1 MEDSMSEVV
10 NKSILVVG
18 GGISGLTAAIEAA
31 ETGYEV
37 YIIEKEPYLGGR
49 VARMNKYFPKL
60 CPPNC
65 GLEINFRRIKAN
77 PKVHYFTMSN
87 VIKVEGREGNYT
99 VHINTE
105 PRYINENCTGCGEC
119 SKVCETKIP
128 NPFNANMDKIKAA
141 YLPHPFAFP
150 MRYVIAPEIT
160 GSDEGKKCADAC
172 KYGAIEL
179 DMQPKKTIL
188 NVGAVIWATG
198 WRPYDYTKIRY
209 YGSGKYDNVI
219 SNVIMER
226 LASPTGPTGGKILRK
241 SDGKEVKKIAFV
253 QCAGSRDENH
263 LPYCSGVCC
272 LGSLKQAT
280 YIRDAVPDSEVYIF
294 YIDIRARGKFEDFY
308 TKVEKDE
315 NIHLIK
321 GKVGLITE
329 DSKTKD
335 LTIQAENQE
344 IGEILKL
351 SVDMVVLATGIVPN
365 SEDAKAA
372 ADILCDEN
380 GFILA
385 GNPGQYGAG
394 CVCRP
399 IDVASS
405 VQDATAGALKAIQ
418 STVRR

>member
-1 MEDSMSEVV
+1 MSEVV

-18 GGISGLTAAIEAA
+18 GGMSGLTAAIEAA

-49 VARMNKYFPKL
+49 VTRMHQYFPKL

-77 PKVHYFTMSN
+77 PGVHLFTMSN
-87 VIKVEGREGNYT
+87 ITKIEGKEGNYT
-99 VHINTE
+99 IHVNTE
-105 PRYINENCTGCGEC
+105 PRYINENCTACGEC
-119 SKVCETKIP
+119 AKVCETEIP
-128 NPFNANMDKIKAA
+128 NPFNADMDKIKAA

-150 MRYVIAPEIT
+150 MRYVIAPEIA

-179 DMQPKKTIL
+179 DMQPKETIL

-198 WRPYDYTKIRY
+198 WTPYDYTKIKY
-209 YGSGKYDNVI
+209 YGSGKYANVI
-219 SNVIMER
+219 SNVMMER
-226 LASPTGPTGGKILRK
+226 IASPTGPTEGKIVRQ
-241 SDGKEVKKIAFV
+241 SDGKEVKKVAFV

-272 LGSLKQAT
+272 LASLKQAT
-280 YIRDAVPDSEVYIF
+280 YIREAYPDSEVYIF

-335 LTIQAENQE
+335 LTVQAENQE
-344 IGEILKL
+344 TGEILKL

-365 SEDAKAA
+365 SDDAKSV
-372 ADILCDEN
+372 ADILCDDD
-380 GFILA
+380 GFIL
-385 GNPGQYGAG
+385 PDVETLGQYGAG

-399 IDVASS
+399 MDVAAS

>member
-1 MEDSMSEVV
+1 MSEVV

-18 GGISGLTAAIEAA
+18 GGMSGLTAAIEAA

-49 VARMNKYFPKL
+49 VARMHQYFPKL

-77 PKVHYFTMSN
+77 PMVNLFTMSN
-87 VIKVEGREGNYT
+87 VTKIEGKEGNYT

-105 PRYINENCTGCGEC
+105 PSYINENCTACGEC
-119 SKVCETKIP
+119 AKVCETEIP
-128 NPFNANMDKIKAA
+128 NPFNSDMDKIKAA

-150 MRYVIAPEIT
+150 MRYVIAPEIA

-172 KYGAIEL
+172 KYGAVEL
-179 DMQPKKTIL
+179 DMQPKETKL
-188 NVGAVIWATG
+188 NVGAIIWATG
-198 WRPYDYTKIRY
+198 WTPYDYTKIKY
-209 YGSGKYDNVI
+209 YGSGKYANVI
-219 SNVIMER
+219 SNVMMER
-226 LASPTGPTGGKILRK
+226 IAAPTGPTKGKIVRQ
-241 SDGKEVKKIAFV
+241 SDGKEVKKVAFV

-272 LGSLKQAT
+272 LASLKQAT
-280 YIRDAVPDSEVYIF
+280 YVREAYPDSEVYIF

-321 GKVGLITE
+321 GKVGMITE
-329 DSKTKD
+329 DSNTKD
-335 LTIQAENQE
+335 LTVQAENQE
-344 IGEILKL
+344 TGEILKL

-365 SEDAKAA
+365 SDDAKAA
-372 ADILCDEN
+372 ADILCDDD
-380 GFILA
+380 GFILPDVEK
-385 GNPGQYGAG
+385 PGQYGAG
-394 CVCRP
+394 CACRP
-399 IDVASS
+399 MDVAAS